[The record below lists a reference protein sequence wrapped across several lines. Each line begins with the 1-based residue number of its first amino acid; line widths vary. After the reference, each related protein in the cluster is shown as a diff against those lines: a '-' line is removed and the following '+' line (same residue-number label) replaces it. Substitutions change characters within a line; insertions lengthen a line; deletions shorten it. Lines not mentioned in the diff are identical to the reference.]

1 MQHACARR
9 MDASM
14 ESFVTGYE
22 ITNHEARHDGRRYA
36 HTEITQ
42 RHSMKNTLATRAVL
56 CAVPGSEYS
65 TFFLP
70 DTRPGST
77 PGRHAGAQAHY

>member
-1 MQHACARR
+1 MCAADVIY
-9 MDASM
+9 DASM

-22 ITNHEARHDGRRYA
+22 SRSETRRSTVCA

-65 TFFLP
+65 TF
-70 DTRPGST
+70 
-77 PGRHAGAQAHY
+77 